1 MIISHYT
8 ITKCLYVQTVGTPDI
23 IELYLYNGVDLM
35 LCCDVYIVKA
45 FHTDN
50 CVFLRRCRYKRYLH
64 VSIVPDE
71 A

>member
-50 CVFLRRCRYKRYLH
+50 CGVCFF
-64 VSIVPDE
+64 